1 MEPGK
6 NFVVDDTLSVSAS
19 HSSKLAALSE
29 SDFRKHEQKMSG
41 KVFPFFFFFF
51 LARSCQV
58 PKLSSEPEEA
68 NWDLAVSLVISLR

>member
-29 SDFRKHEQKMSG
+29 SDFRKHEQKNVREGISI
-41 KVFPFFFFFF
+41 FFSFF